1 MYIINSDITIIKLND
16 NTVINCNIIKINLK
30 RVYYL
35 CIIMSSN
42 QEQSPKQQPT
52 FLYWKI
58 CARAQTPML
67 MLHASEISYVWDDAT
82 ANTWPEPKTTQ
93 PFGQLPVLLHGDRR
107 IAQSGTI
114 TRYCAKLAG
123 LWPENVDAQVK
134 ADMLIEHCNDIYNM
148 FAKCKYAG
156 DIAAQKDAWETLAKK
171 KYPEHLAWLEK
182 MLDTDA
188 YFGGEHPD
196 AGDIA
201 VFSVLNL
208 AERANIG
215 FRLRFFPNLFDHSTR
230 VSQLGSISDYVDAE
244 FPRYFTVP
252 IENAIVAPASQ

>member
-1 MYIINSDITIIKLND
+1 
-16 NTVINCNIIKINLK
+16 
-30 RVYYL
+30 
-35 CIIMSSN
+35 MSPN
-42 QEQSPKQQPT
+42 QQPT
-52 FLYWKI
+52 FLYWKL

-67 MLHASEISYVWDDAT
+67 MLHASEVSYVWDDAT
-82 ANTWPEPKTTQ
+82 ANTWPEPKTAQ

-123 LWPENVDAQVK
+123 LWPENIDEQVK

-156 DIAAQKDAWETLAKK
+156 DFTAQKEAWETLAKK
-171 KYPEHLAWLEK
+171 KYPEHLSWLEK
-182 MLDTDA
+182 MLGTNA

-208 AERANIG
+208 AERANIDL
-215 FRLRFFPNLFDHSTR
+215 RLHFFPNLFDHSAR
-230 VSQLGSISDYVDAE
+230 VAQLGSISDYVDAK
-244 FPRYFTVP
+244 FPCYFTVP
-252 IENAIVAPASQ
+252 NENTIVATAPQ